1 MKRCVFVMVCLVS
14 NASFADEHEMFV
26 QQSQA
31 AIIEFSAALKGS
43 LMAAMQS
50 GGPVEAINAC
60 NRMAPVIASDLSKK
74 YGLEIARTSLKI
86 RNPKN
91 QPSALEKEVLNQ
103 FEIRK
108 QQGESIAT
116 LSFDESMTRGNR
128 HEMFMMK
135 AIPTG
140 ELCLTCHGTNI
151 PEPVQTKLDQLY
163 PEDQATGFELGDI
176 RGAFTI
182 RKIVAY

>member
-1 MKRCVFVMVCLVS
+1 MKRFIFIIAYLVS
-14 NASFADEHEMFV
+14 NASFADEHELFV
-26 QQSQA
+26 EQSQA
-31 AIIEFSAALKGS
+31 AIIEFSTALKGS

-50 GGPVEAINAC
+50 GGPVGAINVC
-60 NRMAPVIASDLSKK
+60 NQIAPVIANDLSKK
-74 YGLEIARTSLKI
+74 YGLEIARTSLKT

-91 QPSALEKEVLNQ
+91 QPSAWEKEVLNQ

-108 QQGESIAT
+108 KQGENIST
-116 LSFDESMTRGNR
+116 LSFDESMTRGDR
-128 HEMFMMK
+128 HEMLMMK

-151 PEPVQTKLDQLY
+151 SEPVQTKLNQLY
-163 PEDQATGFELGDI
+163 PEDKATGFELGDI